1 MDYSK
6 WAETH
11 QQQQQQPV
19 SSQLHPTDSF
29 SLHQPYHPYYP
40 LYHNPSTHQPSEY
53 GVPSSLKLPQ
63 NGPHYSAPPSMASQ
77 SHNALDIS
85 QSDTSLRPPGSESY
99 APMGPPTMSS
109 YTPQSGFEGQG
120 PYHTHIP
127 GAMPPNLGYYQ
138 DPETQSWAAKEAIKQ
153 FGADPLVFGAAM
165 RPSNGPNFNPL
176 AWNRPS
182 SVINGRGFPK
192 KMKKTKVVQS
202 AWCAVCKI
210 DCNSKDVLDK
220 HKSGRKHQ
228 NKLKQLEEMA
238 NNANKAPE
246 KAPKEKVEPT
256 PQVGPKNP
264 TVKTPEIPAPKVES
278 QNAEKKRKKKAAILE
293 DVETK
298 KKKVLDGGAAADA
311 VRVCT
316 LCGTVCNSETVFKFH
331 LEGKRHAAQ
340 VKKAGGK
347 NVTGA

>member
-153 FGADPLVFGAAM
+153 FGADPLVFGA
-165 RPSNGPNFNPL
+165 NGCSEYSRGRGARRIQKTKPKTEKRNEAREKEKKKWLREEKTYEEREQKRNIHEVGGLKRQLKPL
-176 AWNRPS
+176 RLLRLVPPS
-182 SVINGRGFPK
+182 SIS
-192 KMKKTKVVQS
+192 TLLH
-202 AWCAVCKI
+202 ACAP
-210 DCNSKDVLDK
+210 SKLFA
-220 HKSGRKHQ
+220 R
-228 NKLKQLEEMA
+228 N
-238 NNANKAPE
+238 
-246 KAPKEKVEPT
+246 
-256 PQVGPKNP
+256 
-264 TVKTPEIPAPKVES
+264 
-278 QNAEKKRKKKAAILE
+278 
-293 DVETK
+293 
-298 KKKVLDGGAAADA
+298 
-311 VRVCT
+311 
-316 LCGTVCNSETVFKFH
+316 H
-331 LEGKRHAAQ
+331 LQGK
-340 VKKAGGK
+340 
-347 NVTGA
+347 